1 MQPGAVSS
9 PAGSPTSTAKFSYAS
24 KMVRMPDP
32 FTANGPEAEQTAWP
46 DFELN
51 LQGWLGAADTGFEA
65 DLAWIEKNV
74 DVEFDMEVHS
84 DEMAT
89 RSKELHSILVGL
101 LRNRSLKI
109 LRGVSGRNGY
119 EVYRQL
125 LKLYKPSTKPRA
137 MALLTALMGLPAFGK
152 DRSLHDHVQGLDRLI
167 AEYQKASSL
176 TVPDEVSLS
185 VLIRCLPAHIRQ
197 HIQLSLDQSAT
208 YASVRSRVLGFET
221 CTSNWAPSRIHSEF
235 GIIGGASS
243 STSYDAGGPAPME
256 IGRVETKGK
265 QKGKNKTNR
274 VTKATLVCIVENLDI
289 GNVTAENISMI
300 WKLAKY
306 VKLSAIL
313 FRMHRCQQVTLSV
326 RLNSK
331 VLNSQFSLMSRSCS
345 LHSILHMFSSH
356 INLVAVSEGLSLLQ
370 TGRMKQLQLCQIT
383 LGSTT

>member
-1 MQPGAVSS
+1 MSAPGSPTSSHLLDAPGGGEAQQLASALILAAQNAAQAAASQQTLSQQLMTQLNSMQPGAVSS

-51 LQGWLGAADTGFEA
+51 LQAWLGAADTGFEA

-137 MALLTALMGLPAFGK
+137 MALLTALMGLT
-152 DRSLHDHVQGLDRLI
+152 
-167 AEYQKASSL
+167 L
-176 TVPDEVSLS
+176 T
-185 VLIRCLPAHIRQ
+185 
-197 HIQLSLDQSAT
+197 
-208 YASVRSRVLGFET
+208 G
-221 CTSNWAPSRIHSEF
+221 
-235 GIIGGASS
+235 
-243 STSYDAGGPAPME
+243 
-256 IGRVETKGK
+256 
-265 QKGKNKTNR
+265 
-274 VTKATLVCIVENLDI
+274 
-289 GNVTAENISMI
+289 
-300 WKLAKY
+300 
-306 VKLSAIL
+306 
-313 FRMHRCQQVTLSV
+313 
-326 RLNSK
+326 
-331 VLNSQFSLMSRSCS
+331 
-345 LHSILHMFSSH
+345 
-356 INLVAVSEGLSLLQ
+356 
-370 TGRMKQLQLCQIT
+370 
-383 LGSTT
+383 

>member
-1 MQPGAVSS
+1 MSAPGSPTSPHLLDAPGGGEAQQLASALILAAQNAAQAAASRQTLSQQLMTQLNSMQPGAVSS

-51 LQGWLGAADTGFEA
+51 LQAWLGAADTGFEA

-137 MALLTALMGLPAFGK
+137 MALLTALMGLPASGK

-208 YASVRSRVLGFET
+208 YASVRSRVL
-221 CTSNWAPSRIHSEF
+221 
-235 GIIGGASS
+235 
-243 STSYDAGGPAPME
+243 
-256 IGRVETKGK
+256 
-265 QKGKNKTNR
+265 
-274 VTKATLVCIVENLDI
+274 
-289 GNVTAENISMI
+289 
-300 WKLAKY
+300 
-306 VKLSAIL
+306 
-313 FRMHRCQQVTLSV
+313 
-326 RLNSK
+326 
-331 VLNSQFSLMSRSCS
+331 
-345 LHSILHMFSSH
+345 
-356 INLVAVSEGLSLLQ
+356 
-370 TGRMKQLQLCQIT
+370 
-383 LGSTT
+383 